1 MGSKSINRS
10 KISLE
15 DIPKHI
21 SIIMDG
27 NGRWATKNHL
37 DVSEGH
43 IAGYKNIRP
52 VISELS
58 SIGVEF
64 VTVYA
69 FSTENWGRPKSEV
82 QALMELAG
90 SVIKD
95 EVKAISEENIK
106 LTHAGDLN
114 DLSNTLRSDILKAVE
129 DTKNNSGLTLCVAF
143 NYGGRQEIINAVK
156 KIILD
161 EIDVDEINLE
171 LFSTYLYV
179 PELPYPDLVIRTGG
193 EFRISNFL
201 IWQSAY
207 SEFFSTPVLWPNFG
221 SKEIN
226 EAIENYGQRQRRFG
240 RR

>member
-1 MGSKSINRS
+1 MGKKRDGRHAIQDENGVIQ
-10 KISLE
+10 KE
-15 DIPKHI
+15 D
-21 SIIMDG
+21 
-27 NGRWATKNHL
+27 
-37 DVSEGH
+37 
-43 IAGYKNIRP
+43 
-52 VISELS
+52 
-58 SIGVEF
+58 
-64 VTVYA
+64 
-69 FSTENWGRPKSEV
+69 
-82 QALMELAG
+82 
-90 SVIKD
+90 
-95 EVKAISEENIK
+95 EEI
-106 LTHAGDLN
+106 
-114 DLSNTLRSDILKAVE
+114 KAVE

-207 SEFFSTPVLWPNFG
+207 SEFFSTPVLWPDFG